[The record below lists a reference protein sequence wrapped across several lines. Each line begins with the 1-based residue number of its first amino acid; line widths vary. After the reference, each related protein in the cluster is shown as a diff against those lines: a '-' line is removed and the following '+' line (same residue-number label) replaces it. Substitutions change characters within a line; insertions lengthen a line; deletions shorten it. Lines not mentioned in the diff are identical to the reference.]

1 MTPLEIKEAYRR
13 KLATNP
19 DGELALDTVQIS
31 HPNLTK
37 TYHLVAD
44 KDPLVA
50 YLENGQ
56 QVTFEPAAIKA
67 DNGGNNND
75 MDQQAKFTIADPD
88 NLLDDEMARIPLESD
103 TLPEFTFRTYLRSDL
118 SYPAYGPITYD
129 TQTISQKKGVF
140 TASVGL
146 PRLNQKGTGLI
157 ATPTDIPIL
166 RGLLG

>member
-19 DGELALDTVQIS
+19 DGELALDTVQIT

-37 TYHLVAD
+37 TYYLVAD

-88 NLLDDEMARIPLESD
+88 NILDDEMDRIPLESE

-118 SYPAYGPITYD
+118 SYPAYGPVTYD
-129 TQTISQKKGVF
+129 TQTVSQQKGVF

-157 ATPTDIPIL
+157 AVPADIPIL